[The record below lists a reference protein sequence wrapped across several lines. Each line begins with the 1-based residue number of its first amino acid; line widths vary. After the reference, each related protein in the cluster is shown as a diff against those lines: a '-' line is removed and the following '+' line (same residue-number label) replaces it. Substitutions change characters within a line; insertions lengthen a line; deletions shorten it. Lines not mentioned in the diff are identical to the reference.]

1 MAGYGGLV
9 GFVLLRAR
17 AHRLL
22 LAAALLTVLLTT
34 TVLATLT
41 AYSGAI
47 GDAAL
52 RHALAESRTGADA
65 ALIVKA
71 DVPATQRPAAD
82 AAVREGAA
90 RTFDG
95 LPRTVRTLVRS
106 GPYALPGSLR
116 PPAERSGDPDL
127 TFFAALDPSRVRID
141 EGRMPRGGDGD
152 ENADVDVD
160 VEGSGGDGG
169 RDGPAGGTVEVAV
182 PVAAAE
188 RLGVR
193 PGDRLTLTDRLDGP
207 AVRIVVSGLYR
218 PVDSG
223 SPYWRLDDLDGRG
236 VKEGGFTTYG
246 PLLAPPGA
254 LSGGRVSAG
263 TSGWLVTADY
273 SSLSTGRTDA
283 LREAARDGVAWL
295 RARPALSD
303 ATTAS
308 TGLPTVLDRLDRSL
322 TVSRS
327 VLLVIALQLVLLA
340 GGALLL
346 VARLLSVERAGELR
360 LLRARGASR
369 ARLAAGS
376 ALEALLLAVPAL
388 ICAPLLA
395 GPLIRLLAGQGALA
409 RIGLGWEPT
418 AGGSGT
424 VWLVAAVAAL
434 GCTAAVT
441 LPALTLAP
449 EVRVRNR
456 ALPSWLRAGADVG
469 LLVVAGLAY
478 RQLDRQT
485 SADGTGEAGEA
496 GTLGIDPLFVA
507 TPALA
512 LLAGTVLALRLL
524 PLVARLAERRA
535 ASGRGLAAALAGW
548 QLSRRPMRGAGPVL
562 LLVLAVALG
571 TMAIGQGASW
581 SRSQDDQADFRT
593 GAPIRVQASGTA
605 EPGRTG
611 RIAGVSG
618 VREVAPAARSAVSLS
633 GDRTATVLA
642 LDTSHAAGLML
653 MRPDLADES
662 PRRLLSGMAPGR
674 SSKGAKI
681 PAGTARLA
689 LTATL
694 TVPDAAPDATP
705 TPGPPPGPT
714 SGPTSAPTPDP
725 TSGPTSGPSP
735 GPSSG
740 EARSAEVAVTVEDRW
755 GTPYRLAAG
764 SLTADGREHT
774 LATDV
779 SGGPFTLTGVES
791 KVVQPTGRGE
801 EHRLTVRQVT
811 ATAADGTAG
820 RIPLPG
826 AWTAGTELAPASLA
840 PGAVGAP
847 STPRVLDGKP
857 LAVVYRTGRS
867 DNSAITTLTVRLR
880 VAQPGPAQVTAVAT
894 DRFLASAGAR
904 TGQRVTVLIGG
915 HDVPVRI
922 THSVRELPST
932 APETDPA
939 RSGGA
944 LLVDLRAVNGV
955 LDSEYGTAVAPT
967 EWWLRPEPGRT
978 EEAARGL
985 RAFPDTAPAQVLVRD
1000 EAAERLRDDP
1010 FGAGPGAAF
1019 AAATLVAAALAAV
1032 GFAVSA
1038 AGSLRERG
1046 TEFSVLRALGASRR
1060 RLARAVAVEQGVL
1073 TGLALLTGAALGA
1086 VLTRAVIPLTV
1097 LTPQATRPVPDVH
1110 VTLPGDRIALLVAGM
1125 AVVPLLVTA
1134 ALARRRT
1141 DTTVTLKEHGGA
1153 GR

>member
-1 MAGYGGLV
+1 M

-52 RHALAESRTGADA
+52 RHSLADSRTGADA

-71 DVPATQRPAAD
+71 DVPAAQRSAAD
-82 AAVREGAA
+82 ATVREGAA
-90 RTFDG
+90 KTFDG

-116 PPAERSGDPDL
+116 PKTERSGDPDL
-127 TFFAALDPSRVRID
+127 TFFASLDPTQVRVD
-141 EGRMPRGGDGD
+141 EGRLPEDGGGD
-152 ENADVDVD
+152 
-160 VEGSGGDGG
+160 
-169 RDGPAGGTVEVAV
+169 AGGGSDGAVEVAV

-188 RLGVR
+188 RIGVGT
-193 PGDRLTLTDRLDGP
+193 GDRLTLTDRLDGP
-207 AVRIVVSGLYR
+207 AVDIVVSGLYR
-218 PVDSG
+218 PVDTG
-223 SPYWRLDDLDGRG
+223 SPYWRLDDLAGRG
-236 VKEGGFTTYG
+236 LQQGGFTTYG

-263 TSGWLVTADY
+263 SSGWLVTADY
-273 SSLSTGRTDA
+273 SSLTTGRTQA
-283 LREAARDGVAWL
+283 LGDAARGGLAWL
-295 RARPALSD
+295 REQQVLSGTTA
-303 ATTAS
+303 ATTE
-308 TGLPTVLDRLDRSL
+308 LPAILERLDRSL
-322 TVSRS
+322 AVSRS
-327 VLLVIALQLVLLA
+327 TLLVIASQLVLLA

-376 ALEALLLAVPAL
+376 ALEALMLAVPAL
-388 ICAPLLA
+388 LCAPLLA
-395 GPLIRLLAGQGALA
+395 RPLVRLLAGQGAPA

-434 GCTAAVT
+434 GCTLAVT

-449 EVRVRNR
+449 EAGGGRPR
-456 ALPSWLRAGADVG
+456 ALPGWLRAGADVG
-469 LLVVAGLAY
+469 LLVIAGIAY
-478 RQLDRQT
+478 WQLDQQT
-485 SADGTGEAGEA
+485 SAAGTGDADA
-496 GTLGIDPLFVA
+496 PGTLGVDPLFVA
-507 TPALA
+507 TPTLA

-571 TMAIGQGASW
+571 TVAIGQGASW

-593 GAPIRVQASGTA
+593 GAPIRVQASGTPG
-605 EPGRTG
+605 PGRTDLV
-611 RIAGVSG
+611 AGVPG
-618 VREVAPAARSAVSLS
+618 VAEVAPAARSEVSLS

-662 PRRLLSGMAPGR
+662 PRGLLSGMAPEQP
-674 SSKGAKI
+674 SKGAAI
-681 PAGTARLA
+681 PAGTARLTLA
-689 LTATL
+689 ATL
-694 TVPDAAPDATP
+694 AVP
-705 TPGPPPGPT
+705 GL
-714 SGPTSAPTPDP
+714 DP
-725 TSGPTSGPSP
+725 ALAGS
-735 GPSSG
+735 
-740 EARSAEVAVTVEDRW
+740 RSADVTVTVEDRW
-755 GTPYRLAAG
+755 GSPYRLAAG
-764 SLTADGREHT
+764 SLAADGREHA
-774 LATDV
+774 LDMDV
-779 SGGPFTLTGVES
+779 SAGPLTLTGVEFT
-791 KVVQPTGRGE
+791 VVQPGGESE
-801 EHRLTVRQVT
+801 EHRLTVRRVT
-811 ATAADGTAG
+811 ATAADGTV
-820 RIPLPG
+820 RPVPLPDT
-826 AWTAGTELAPASLA
+826 WTAGSELSPPSVTPDAP
-840 PGAVGAP
+840 GAP
-847 STPRVLDGKP
+847 STPRLLKPGP
-857 LAVVYRTGRS
+857 LAVEYSTGYS
-867 DNSAITTLTVRLR
+867 EAGSWKITTLTVRLR
-880 VAQPGPAQVTAVAT
+880 VAQPKPAEVTAVAT
-894 DRFLASAGAR
+894 DRFLDSSGAS

-922 THSVRELPST
+922 VRSVRELPGT
-932 APETDPA
+932 GPETPSA
-939 RSGGA
+939 QFGGA
-944 LLVDLRAVNGV
+944 LLVDLPAVNRH
-955 LDSEYGTAVAPT
+955 LQSKYGASVAPT
-967 EWWLRPEPGRT
+967 EWWLRTGPEET
-978 EEAARGL
+978 DEAAAGL

-1000 EAAERLRDDP
+1000 EVAERLRDDP

-1038 AGSLRERG
+1038 TGSLRERG
-1046 TEFSVLRALGASRR
+1046 TEFSVLRALGASRG
-1060 RLARAVAVEQGVL
+1060 RLARTVAAEQGVL

-1097 LTPQATRPVPDVH
+1097 LTPQATRPVPEVH
-1110 VTLPGDRIALLVAGM
+1110 VTLPGDRVALLLAGM

-1134 ALARRRT
+1134 ALALRRT
-1141 DTTVTLKEHGGA
+1141 DTTVTLKDHGGT

>member
-1 MAGYGGLV
+1 MAGYGGLA

-52 RHALAESRTGADA
+52 RHALADAGTGADA

-71 DVPATQRPAAD
+71 DVPAERRQAAD

-90 RTFDG
+90 RTFEG

-116 PPAERSGDPDL
+116 PPTERSGDPDL
-127 TFFAALDPSRVRID
+127 TYFAALDPTQVRID
-141 EGRMPRGGDGD
+141 EGRMPAQAGGG
-152 ENADVDVD
+152 
-160 VEGSGGDGG
+160 
-169 RDGPAGGTVEVAV
+169 AGGTVEVAV

-188 RLGVR
+188 RIGLSA
-193 PGDRLTLTDRLDGP
+193 GDRLTLTDRLDGP
-207 AVRIVVSGLYR
+207 AVRVVVSGLYR
-218 PVDSG
+218 PVDAG
-223 SPYWRLDDLDGRG
+223 SPYWRLDDLAGRG
-236 VKEGGFTTYG
+236 LQQGGFTTYG

-263 TSGWLVTADY
+263 SSGWLVTADY
-273 SSLSTGRTDA
+273 SSLTTGRTEELAD
-283 LREAARDGVAWL
+283 AARGGLAWL
-295 RARPALSD
+295 REQQVLSGTTA
-303 ATTAS
+303 ATTE
-308 TGLPTVLDRLDRSL
+308 LPAILERLDRSL
-322 TVSRS
+322 EVSRS
-327 VLLVIALQLVLLA
+327 TLLVIALQLVLLA

-369 ARLAAGS
+369 GRLAAGS
-376 ALEALLLAVPAL
+376 VLEALLLAVPAL
-388 ICAPLLA
+388 VCAPLLA
-395 GPLIRLLAGQGALA
+395 GPLVRLLAGQGALA
-409 RIGLGWEPT
+409 RIGLGWEPS

-434 GCTAAVT
+434 GCTLAVT

-449 EVRVRNR
+449 EAGGRPR
-456 ALPSWLRAGADVG
+456 ALPGWLRAGADVG
-469 LLVVAGLAY
+469 LLVIAGVAY
-478 RQLDRQT
+478 WQLDRQT
-485 SADGTGEAGEA
+485 SASRTGEADDA
-496 GTLGIDPLFVA
+496 GTLGVDPLFVA
-507 TPALA
+507 TPTLA

-593 GAPIRVQASGTA
+593 GAPIRVQASGTPG
-605 EPGRTG
+605 PGRTD
-611 RIAGVSG
+611 RIAGVPG
-618 VREVAPAARSAVSLS
+618 VAGVAGVAPAARSEVALS

-642 LDTSHAAGLML
+642 LDTSHAADLML

-662 PRRLLSGMAPGR
+662 PRGLLAGMAPGQP
-674 SSKGAKI
+674 SKGAAI

-689 LTATL
+689 LAATL
-694 TVPDAAPDATP
+694 TVPDAAPDAESGAESGAGP
-705 TPGPPPGPT
+705 DAGPGAAG
-714 SGPTSAPTPDP
+714 S
-725 TSGPTSGPSP
+725 
-735 GPSSG
+735 
-740 EARSAEVAVTVEDRW
+740 RSADVTVTVEDRW
-755 GTPYRLAAG
+755 GTPYRLEAG
-764 SLTADGREHT
+764 SLAADGREHT
-774 LATDV
+774 LGLDV
-779 SGGPFTLTGVES
+779 DAGPLTLTGVDFT
-791 KVVQPTGRGE
+791 VVQPAGRGE
-801 EHRLTVRQVT
+801 RHRLTVRQVT
-811 ATAADGTAG
+811 ATAADGTVRPVA
-820 RIPLPG
+820 LPD
-826 AWTAGTELAPASLA
+826 AWTAGSELSPPAVGPA
-840 PGAVGAP
+840 AGGAP
-847 STPRVLDGKP
+847 SKPRLLGSDP
-857 LAVVYRTGRS
+857 LAVEYSTGRS
-867 DNSAITTLTVRLR
+867 DDGWKITTLTVRLR
-880 VAQPGPAQVTAVAT
+880 AAQPKPAEVTAVAT
-894 DRFLASAGAR
+894 DRFLDSSGAR

-922 THSVRELPST
+922 VRSVRELPGT
-932 APETDPA
+932 GPETPSA
-939 RSGGA
+939 QFGGA
-944 LLVDLRAVNGV
+944 LLVDLPAVNRR
-955 LDSEYGTAVAPT
+955 LQDKYGAAVAPT
-967 EWWLRPEPGRT
+967 EWWLRAGPGKT
-978 EEAARGL
+978 DEAAAGL

-1000 EAAERLRDDP
+1000 EVAERLRDDP

-1060 RLARAVAVEQGVL
+1060 RLARTVAAEQGVL

-1110 VTLPGDRIALLVAGM
+1110 VALPGDRIALLLAGM

-1134 ALARRRT
+1134 ALALRRT
-1141 DTTVTLKEHGGA
+1141 DTTATLKDPGGT

>member
-1 MAGYGGLV
+1 M

-52 RHALAESRTGADA
+52 RHALADSRTGADA
-65 ALIVKA
+65 ALMVKA
-71 DVPATQRPAAD
+71 DVPAAQRAAAD
-82 AAVREGAA
+82 ATVREGAA
-90 RTFDG
+90 KTFDG

-116 PPAERSGDPDL
+116 PATERSGDPDL
-127 TFFAALDPSRVRID
+127 TFFAALDPTQVRVD
-141 EGRMPRGGDGD
+141 EGRLPEDGGGGKDG
-152 ENADVDVD
+152 A
-160 VEGSGGDGG
+160 GDGG
-169 RDGPAGGTVEVAV
+169 ADSGGAVEVAV

-188 RLGVR
+188 RIGVGT
-193 PGDRLTLTDRLDGP
+193 GDRLTLTDRLDGP
-207 AVRIVVSGLYR
+207 AVDIVVSGLYR
-218 PVDSG
+218 PVDTG
-223 SPYWRLDDLDGRG
+223 SPYWRLDDLAGRG
-236 VKEGGFTTYG
+236 LQQGGFTTYG
-246 PLLAPPGA
+246 PLLAAPGA

-263 TSGWLVTADY
+263 SSGWLVTADY
-273 SSLSTGRTDA
+273 SSLTTGRTQA
-283 LREAARDGVAWL
+283 LGDAARGGLAWL
-295 RARPALSD
+295 REQQVLSGTTA
-303 ATTAS
+303 ATTE
-308 TGLPTVLDRLDRSL
+308 LPAILERLDRSL
-322 TVSRS
+322 EVSRS
-327 VLLVIALQLVLLA
+327 TLLVIASQLVLLA

-388 ICAPLLA
+388 VCAPLLA
-395 GPLIRLLAGQGALA
+395 RPLVRLLAGQGAPA
-409 RIGLGWEPT
+409 RIGLGWEPA

-434 GCTAAVT
+434 GCTLAVT

-449 EVRVRNR
+449 EAGGGRPR
-456 ALPSWLRAGADVG
+456 ALPGWLRAGADVG
-469 LLVVAGLAY
+469 LLVIAGIAY
-478 RQLDRQT
+478 WQLDQQT
-485 SADGTGEAGEA
+485 SAAGTGDADA
-496 GTLGIDPLFVA
+496 PGTLGVDPLFVA
-507 TPALA
+507 TPTLA

-524 PLVARLAERRA
+524 PLVARFAERRA

-593 GAPIRVQASGTA
+593 GAPIRMQASGTPG
-605 EPGRTG
+605 PGRTDLV
-611 RIAGVSG
+611 AGVTG
-618 VREVAPAARSAVSLS
+618 VAEVAPAARSEVSLS

-662 PRRLLSGMAPGR
+662 PRGLLSGMAPEQP
-674 SSKGAKI
+674 SKGATI
-681 PAGTARLA
+681 PAGTARLTLA
-689 LTATL
+689 ATL
-694 TVPDAAPDATP
+694 AVP
-705 TPGPPPGPT
+705 GL
-714 SGPTSAPTPDP
+714 DP
-725 TSGPTSGPSP
+725 AYVGS
-735 GPSSG
+735 
-740 EARSAEVAVTVEDRW
+740 RSADVTVTVEDRW
-755 GTPYRLAAG
+755 GSPYRLAAG

-774 LATDV
+774 LDMDV
-779 SGGPFTLTGVES
+779 SAGPLTLTGVEFT
-791 KVVQPTGRGE
+791 VVQPGGESE
-801 EHRLTVRQVT
+801 EHRLTVRRVT
-811 ATAADGTAG
+811 ATAADGTA
-820 RIPLPG
+820 RPVPLPD
-826 AWTAGTELAPASLA
+826 AWTAGSELAPPSVTPDA
-840 PGAVGAP
+840 PGAP
-847 STPRVLDGKP
+847 STPRLLKPGP
-857 LAVVYRTGRS
+857 LAVEYSTGYS
-867 DNSAITTLTVRLR
+867 EAGGWKITTLTVRLR
-880 VAQPGPAQVTAVAT
+880 VAQPKPAEVTAVAT
-894 DRFLASAGAR
+894 DRFLDSSGAS

-922 THSVRELPST
+922 VRSVRALPGT
-932 APETDPA
+932 EPETPSA
-939 RSGGA
+939 QFGGA
-944 LLVDLRAVNGV
+944 LLVDLPAVNRH
-955 LDSEYGTAVAPT
+955 LQSKYGASVAPT
-967 EWWLRPEPGRT
+967 EWWLRAGPGRT
-978 EEAARGL
+978 DEAAAGL

-1000 EAAERLRDDP
+1000 EVAERLRDDP

-1060 RLARAVAVEQGVL
+1060 RLARTVAAEQGVL

-1097 LTPQATRPVPDVH
+1097 LTPQATRPVPDVQ
-1110 VTLPGDRIALLVAGM
+1110 VALPGDRVALLLAGM

-1134 ALARRRT
+1134 ALALRRT
-1141 DTTVTLKEHGGA
+1141 DTTVTLKDHGGT

>member
-1 MAGYGGLV
+1 M

-52 RHALAESRTGADA
+52 RHSLADSRTGADA

-71 DVPATQRPAAD
+71 DVPAAQRSAAD
-82 AAVREGAA
+82 ATVREGAA
-90 RTFDG
+90 KTFDG

-116 PPAERSGDPDL
+116 PPTERSGDPDL
-127 TFFAALDPSRVRID
+127 TFFAALDPTQVRVD
-141 EGRMPRGGDGD
+141 EGRLPGD
-152 ENADVDVD
+152 
-160 VEGSGGDGG
+160 GGDGG
-169 RDGPAGGTVEVAV
+169 GEDGGGESGGAVEVAV

-188 RLGVR
+188 RTGVGT
-193 PGDRLTLTDRLDGP
+193 GDRLTLTDRLDGP
-207 AVRIVVSGLYR
+207 AVDIVVSGLYR
-218 PVDSG
+218 PVDAG
-223 SPYWRLDDLDGRG
+223 SPYWRLDDLAGRG
-236 VKEGGFTTYG
+236 LQQGGFTTYG

-263 TSGWLVTADY
+263 SSGWLVTADY
-273 SSLSTGRTDA
+273 SSLTTGRTQELGD
-283 LREAARDGVAWL
+283 AARGGLAWL
-295 RARPALSD
+295 REQQVLSGTTA
-303 ATTAS
+303 ATTE
-308 TGLPTVLDRLDRSL
+308 LPAILERLDRSL
-322 TVSRS
+322 EVSRS
-327 VLLVIALQLVLLA
+327 TLLVIASQLVLLA

-376 ALEALLLAVPAL
+376 ALEALMLAVPAL
-388 ICAPLLA
+388 VCAPLLA
-395 GPLIRLLAGQGALA
+395 GPLVRLLAGQGAPA
-409 RIGLGWEPT
+409 RIGLGWEPS

-434 GCTAAVT
+434 GCTLAVT

-449 EVRVRNR
+449 EAGGGRPR
-456 ALPSWLRAGADVG
+456 ALPGWLRAGADVG
-469 LLVVAGLAY
+469 LLVIAGIAY
-478 RQLDRQT
+478 WQLDQQT
-485 SADGTGEAGEA
+485 SSAAGTGDTDTP
-496 GTLGIDPLFVA
+496 GTLGVDPLFVA
-507 TPALA
+507 TPTLA

-535 ASGRGLAAALAGW
+535 ASGRGLSAALAGW

-571 TMAIGQGASW
+571 TVAIGQGASW

-593 GAPIRVQASGTA
+593 GAPIRVEASGTPG
-605 EPGRTG
+605 PGRTDLV
-611 RIAGVSG
+611 AGVPG
-618 VREVAPAARSAVSLS
+618 VAEVAPAARSEVSLS

-642 LDTSHAAGLML
+642 LDTSHAAGLLL
-653 MRPDLADES
+653 MRPDLADQS
-662 PRRLLSGMAPGR
+662 PRGLLSGMAPEQP
-674 SSKGAKI
+674 SKGATI
-681 PAGTARLA
+681 PAGTARLTLA
-689 LTATL
+689 ATL
-694 TVPDAAPDATP
+694 AVAGTGPDAGPDAD
-705 TPGPPPGPT
+705 PGTDPG
-714 SGPTSAPTPDP
+714 ADP
-725 TSGPTSGPSP
+725 GAAGS
-735 GPSSG
+735 
-740 EARSAEVAVTVEDRW
+740 RSADVTVVVEDRW
-755 GTPYRLAAG
+755 GSPYRLAAG
-764 SLTADGREHT
+764 SLAADGREHT
-774 LATDV
+774 LDMDV
-779 SGGPFTLTGVES
+779 SAGPLTLTGVEFT
-791 KVVQPTGRGE
+791 VVQPGGRGE
-801 EHRLTVRQVT
+801 EHRLTVRRVT
-811 ATAADGTAG
+811 ATAADGTA
-820 RIPLPG
+820 RPVPLPD
-826 AWTAGTELAPASLA
+826 AWTAGSELAPPSVTPDAA
-840 PGAVGAP
+840 GAP
-847 STPRVLDGKP
+847 STPRLLKSGP
-857 LAVVYRTGRS
+857 LAVEYSTGHS
-867 DNSAITTLTVRLR
+867 EADSWKISTLTVRLR
-880 VAQPGPAQVTAVAT
+880 VAQPKPAEVTAVAT
-894 DRFLASAGAR
+894 DRFLDSSGAS

-922 THSVRELPST
+922 VRSVRELPGT
-932 APETDPA
+932 GPETPSA
-939 RSGGA
+939 QFGGA
-944 LLVDLRAVNGV
+944 LLVDLPAVNRH
-955 LDSEYGTAVAPT
+955 LQAKYGASVAPT
-967 EWWLRPEPGRT
+967 EWWLRAGPGRT
-978 EEAARGL
+978 DEAAAGL
-985 RAFPDTAPAQVLVRD
+985 RDFPDTAPARVLVRD
-1000 EAAERLRDDP
+1000 EVAERLRDDP

-1060 RLARAVAVEQGVL
+1060 RLARTVAAEQGVL
-1073 TGLALLTGAALGA
+1073 IGLALLTGAALGA

-1110 VTLPGDRIALLVAGM
+1110 VALPGDRIALLLAGM

-1134 ALARRRT
+1134 ALALRRT
-1141 DTTVTLKEHGGA
+1141 DTTVTLKDHGGT

>member
-1 MAGYGGLV
+1 MAGYGGLI

-52 RHALAESRTGADA
+52 RHSLADQRTGADA

-71 DVPATQRPAAD
+71 DVPAAQRSAAD
-82 AAVREGAA
+82 ATVREGAA
-90 RTFDG
+90 KTFDG

-116 PPAERSGDPDL
+116 PPTERSGDPDL
-127 TFFAALDPSRVRID
+127 TFFAALDPTQVRVD
-141 EGRMPRGGDGD
+141 EGRLPED
-152 ENADVDVD
+152 
-160 VEGSGGDGG
+160 GDGG
-169 RDGPAGGTVEVAV
+169 KGGGDSEGAVEVAV

-188 RLGVR
+188 RIGVR
-193 PGDRLTLTDRLDGP
+193 TGDRLTLTDRLDGP
-207 AVRIVVSGLYR
+207 AVDIVVSGLYR
-218 PVDSG
+218 PADAG
-223 SPYWRLDDLDGRG
+223 SPYWRLDDLAGRG
-236 VKEGGFTTYG
+236 LQQGGFTTYG

-263 TSGWLVTADY
+263 SSGWLVTADY
-273 SSLSTGRTDA
+273 SSLTTGRTPA
-283 LREAARDGVAWL
+283 LGDAARGGLAWL
-295 RARPALSD
+295 REQQVLSGTTA
-303 ATTAS
+303 ATTE
-308 TGLPTVLDRLDRSL
+308 LPAILERLDRSL
-322 TVSRS
+322 EVSRS
-327 VLLVIALQLVLLA
+327 TLLVIASQLVLLA

-369 ARLAAGS
+369 GRLAAGS
-376 ALEALLLAVPAL
+376 ALEALMLAVPAL
-388 ICAPLLA
+388 VCAPLLA
-395 GPLIRLLAGQGALA
+395 GPLVRLLVGQGAPA

-434 GCTAAVT
+434 GCTLAVT

-449 EVRVRNR
+449 EAGGGRPR
-456 ALPSWLRAGADVG
+456 ALPGWLRAGADVG
-469 LLVVAGLAY
+469 LLVIAGIAY
-478 RQLDRQT
+478 WQLDQQT
-485 SADGTGEAGEA
+485 SAAGTGDTDAS
-496 GTLGIDPLFVA
+496 GTLGVDPLFVA
-507 TPALA
+507 TPTLA

-571 TMAIGQGASW
+571 TVAIGQGASW

-593 GAPIRVQASGTA
+593 GAPIRVQASGT
-605 EPGRTG
+605 PGQGRTDLV
-611 RIAGVSG
+611 AGVPG
-618 VREVAPAARSAVSLS
+618 VAEVAPAARSEVSLS

-642 LDTSHAAGLML
+642 LDTSRAAGLLL

-662 PRRLLSGMAPGR
+662 PRGLLSGMAPQQP
-674 SSKGAKI
+674 SKGATI
-681 PAGTARLA
+681 PAGTARLTLA
-689 LTATL
+689 ATL
-694 TVPDAAPDATP
+694 AVP
-705 TPGPPPGPT
+705 GL
-714 SGPTSAPTPDP
+714 DP
-725 TSGPTSGPSP
+725 AHVGS
-735 GPSSG
+735 
-740 EARSAEVAVTVEDRW
+740 RSADVTVTVEDRW
-755 GTPYRLAAG
+755 GSPYRLAAG

-774 LATDV
+774 LGMDV
-779 SGGPFTLTGVES
+779 AAGPLTLTGIEFT
-791 KVVQPTGRGE
+791 VVQPGGESE
-801 EHRLTVRQVT
+801 EHRLTVRRVT
-811 ATAADGTAG
+811 ATAADGTA
-820 RIPLPG
+820 RPVPLPD
-826 AWTAGTELAPASLA
+826 AWTAGSELAPPSAA
-840 PGAVGAP
+840 PDAPGAP
-847 STPRVLDGKP
+847 STPRLLKPGP
-857 LAVVYRTGRS
+857 LAVEYSTGYS
-867 DNSAITTLTVRLR
+867 EAGGWKITTLTVRLR
-880 VAQPGPAQVTAVAT
+880 VAQPKPAEVTAVAT
-894 DRFLASAGAR
+894 DRFLDSSGAS

-922 THSVRELPST
+922 VRSVRELPGT
-932 APETDPA
+932 GPETPSA
-939 RSGGA
+939 QFGGA
-944 LLVDLRAVNGV
+944 LLVDLPAVNRHLQGK
-955 LDSEYGTAVAPT
+955 YGASVAPT
-967 EWWLRPEPGRT
+967 EWWLRAGPGRT
-978 EEAARGL
+978 DEAAAGL

-1000 EAAERLRDDP
+1000 EVAERLRDDP

-1060 RLARAVAVEQGVL
+1060 RLARTVAAEQGVL

-1110 VTLPGDRIALLVAGM
+1110 VALPGDRVALLLAGM

-1134 ALARRRT
+1134 ALALRRT
-1141 DTTVTLKEHGGA
+1141 DTTVTLKDHGGT